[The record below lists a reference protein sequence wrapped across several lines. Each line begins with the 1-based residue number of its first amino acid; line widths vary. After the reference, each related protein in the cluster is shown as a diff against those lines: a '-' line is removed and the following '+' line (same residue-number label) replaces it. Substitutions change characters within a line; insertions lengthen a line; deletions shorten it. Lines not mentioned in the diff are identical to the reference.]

1 MADTPLGWYPWY
13 PRDFNTSIAVRSM
26 SLTARGIYR
35 ELLDIQWE
43 SERLPNAKRLLSVL
57 QATDKQWE
65 EFAPFLDEL
74 FPNGQNIR
82 LKEMRDLAIAKSRKA
97 RESGSKG
104 GLQKRTP
111 SKRLPNA
118 KRTPSQTETETQT
131 KKVDKSTLSNNI
143 PEQFKTTKGQESWRE
158 FVAFRKEI
166 NKPLTDT
173 ATKLITNK
181 LQGFSEEEMIV
192 ALETAIEKR
201 WVTVYPKSLPKTET
215 SNTDATSPYGEGF
228 GTDWGFDPDTKQ
240 KEAYTARG
248 RELIAGVAA

>member
-1 MADTPLGWYPWY
+1 MAETPLGWYPWY

-43 SERLPNAKRLLSVL
+43 SERLPDAKRLLSVL

-82 LKEMRDLAIAKSRKA
+82 LKEMRDLAVEKSRKA

-104 GLQKRTP
+104 GRKKRTL
-111 SKRLPNA
+111 SKRKANA
-118 KRTPSQTETETQT
+118 KQTLSQTETETQT
-131 KKVDKSTLSNNI
+131 KNVDKSTLVNDI
-143 PEQFKTTKGQESWRE
+143 PEQFMTTKGQESWRE

-166 NKPLTDT
+166 NKPLTAT

-201 WVTVYPKSLPKTET
+201 WVTVYPKSLPKTELT
-215 SNTDATSPYGEGF
+215 VTDATSPHGPGW
-228 GTDWGFDPDTKQ
+228 GVHWGFDPEGN
-240 KEAYTARG
+240 KEAYDSEGERLLA
-248 RELIAGVAA
+248 EMAA